1 MILKDRVSDIY
12 QNFSLCDNNCEY
24 DEINIENMTVTC
36 FCRVKTEIDT
46 NIEPAVFETVVK
58 DTFKDSSFGVIKCYK
73 LVFSLNNKINNIGF
87 WILSICFLLN
97 KSFFISYFIF
107 GIKSIKLFVYNE
119 MEKNNYI
126 YFIKEPTK
134 KKLNT
139 KKTINFPS
147 RNNKINIYKDDKQ
160 IEIPSS
166 LSKIKTKKSL
176 NLNQNTINNYL
187 INSNSFINNF
197 KENNKSSL
205 LNLKNNTI
213 NNIMIFNCKYNNNS
227 KVANIYKT
235 KRIRNIKKKHLT
247 FKKENFSNPNNTINQ
262 KLNRLKMSHIYNNE
276 DHKTF
281 PGFYN
286 LIQINPSNPINIKP
300 LESKYILD
308 NYDYENAIKYDKR
321 TFWRIYYICLLSKEN
336 ILNTFFFKSPLET
349 QSLRLSLF
357 LFNNITDLAFNS
369 LFYFNQNI
377 SDKYHYKGDNLY
389 LYIIINNMTI
399 SIFSALSSFILI
411 KSLSLLISSKDD
423 IVNLFRDVENNI
435 RRNKNYKISNKTK
448 KNIYKKLEKIYKCL
462 KIKILFYII
471 FESFIILFF
480 FYYILAF
487 CEVYRETQIN
497 WIIDSIIS
505 TLLSILI
512 ELFTSFVISL
522 LYILSIKFKLKPLY
536 TIVLSIYGL

>member
-24 DEINIENMTVTC
+24 DEVNIENMTVTC

-97 KSFFISYFIF
+97 KSFFISYFIL

-213 NNIMIFNCKYNNNS
+213 NNIMIFNCKCN
-227 KVANIYKT
+227 VI
-235 KRIRNIKKKHLT
+235 
-247 FKKENFSNPNNTINQ
+247 
-262 KLNRLKMSHIYNNE
+262 
-276 DHKTF
+276 
-281 PGFYN
+281 
-286 LIQINPSNPINIKP
+286 
-300 LESKYILD
+300 
-308 NYDYENAIKYDKR
+308 
-321 TFWRIYYICLLSKEN
+321 
-336 ILNTFFFKSPLET
+336 ET
-349 QSLRLSLF
+349 S
-357 LFNNITDLAFNS
+357 
-369 LFYFNQNI
+369 
-377 SDKYHYKGDNLY
+377 
-389 LYIIINNMTI
+389 
-399 SIFSALSSFILI
+399 
-411 KSLSLLISSKDD
+411 
-423 IVNLFRDVENNI
+423 
-435 RRNKNYKISNKTK
+435 
-448 KNIYKKLEKIYKCL
+448 
-462 KIKILFYII
+462 
-471 FESFIILFF
+471 
-480 FYYILAF
+480 
-487 CEVYRETQIN
+487 
-497 WIIDSIIS
+497 
-505 TLLSILI
+505 
-512 ELFTSFVISL
+512 VI
-522 LYILSIKFKLKPLY
+522 
-536 TIVLSIYGL
+536 